1 MRKDTIKNVL
11 LIFSVFTAFVLI
23 YQIWFS
29 GYFLPGGGDYVA
41 SGFKN
46 SVLNPI
52 KNFFS
57 KDGNTDFSQNLNTL
71 LKPERIV
78 INIADERRV
87 FNNGT
92 EGFVSGRA
100 FASGIFE
107 SFLSGDAKL
116 INRETVTLDAYTSA
130 LRSKSIYVDYGKTC
144 DFRLLSFAVSGYN
157 KNNYTTDLS
166 AVKGYILNFHDSI
179 LNRVTVFVKDEK
191 TGNIY
196 RYVIETEDDI
206 YQERLQ
212 ELITEN
218 PMDSVV
224 SYSFELNF
232 HKAPAE
238 QETKVIFDPLI
249 LMELTAKNMNH
260 VQGYSLMDFDQNLNY
275 DHEDQILNL
284 FSINSRS
291 IWKYTDLN
299 NTKVFIENNAT
310 LTLHPGGKIEYET
323 VSGGRGLDIASH
335 TDRTDY
341 DIFEAATDAVDF
353 VADVSA
359 CFPADFFEHLQIASN
374 FTEMANQNTYTIY
387 FDYYLEGVPVL
398 HQTESGTVHTIE
410 MVIENGYLKS
420 YKQYAK
426 MYAYEK
432 TETERVLSPIINAT
446 DSLVDALYTGIAP
459 LDITKVSPCYVDT
472 DDAVLPYW
480 RVRVN
485 GEDRITE

>member
-1 MRKDTIKNVL
+1 MRKDTVKNLFLVL
-11 LIFSVFTAFVLI
+11 SVFTAFILI

-29 GYFLPGGGDYVA
+29 GYFLPDGGDYVA

-46 SVLNPI
+46 YVLSPL

-57 KDGNTDFSQNLNTL
+57 KDGNADFSQNLNAL
-71 LKPERIV
+71 LQPEKIV
-78 INIADERRV
+78 INVSGERRV

-92 EGFVSGRA
+92 EGFASGTA

-116 INRETVTLDAYTSA
+116 MNRETVTLDAYTSA

-157 KNNYTTDLS
+157 KNHYTTDLS
-166 AVKGYILNFHDSI
+166 AVRGYILNLHDSI

-196 RYVIETEDDI
+196 KYVIETEDDI

-212 ELITEN
+212 ELIDES
-218 PMDSVV
+218 PMDSVA

-260 VQGYSLMDFDQNLNY
+260 VQGYSLMGFDQDLNY

-323 VSGGRGLDIASH
+323 VQGGRGLDIASH

-353 VADVSA
+353 VADLSA
-359 CFPADFFEHLQIASN
+359 CFPTEFFEHLQIVSD
-374 FTEMANQNTYTIY
+374 FTETANQNIYTIY
-387 FDYYLEGVPVL
+387 FDYCLEGVPVL
-398 HQTESGTVHTIE
+398 HQTESGAVHTVE
-410 MVIENGYLKS
+410 MVIESGYLKS

-432 TETERVLSPIINAT
+432 TEPARVLSPIINAT
-446 DSLVDALYTGIAP
+446 DGLVDTLYTGTEP
-459 LDITKVSPCYVDT
+459 LDITKVSSCYVDT
-472 DDAVLPYW
+472 GNGVLPYW
-480 RVRVN
+480 KVCVN